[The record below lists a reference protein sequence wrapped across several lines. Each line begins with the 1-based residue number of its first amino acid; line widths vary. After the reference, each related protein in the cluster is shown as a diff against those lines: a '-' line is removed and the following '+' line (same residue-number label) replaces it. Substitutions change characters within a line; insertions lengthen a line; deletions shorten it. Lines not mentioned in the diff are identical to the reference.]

1 MLGPRGEKEGACCH
15 SGVRNS
21 SVLRVIR
28 NKDAAAG
35 TVSLTDSSAWLVYQA
50 FFPGAQPCAR
60 FREAL
65 VKRQE
70 ETGLLQ
76 EVQLSAGH
84 RLAARNGVRLCSCA
98 GLAGPR
104 VAVEKNSWRKE
115 T

>member
-1 MLGPRGEKEGACCH
+1 MSPPRH
-15 SGVRNS
+15 SSQGCSGWNHFPHRLKCLT
-21 SVLRVIR
+21 SVSGIL
-28 NKDAAAG
+28 
-35 TVSLTDSSAWLVYQA
+35 
-50 FFPGAQPCAR
+50 PGAQPCAR
-60 FREAL
+60 CREAL

-76 EVQLSAGH
+76 EVQLSVGH
-84 RLAARNGVRLCSCA
+84 RLAARSWMRLCSCA